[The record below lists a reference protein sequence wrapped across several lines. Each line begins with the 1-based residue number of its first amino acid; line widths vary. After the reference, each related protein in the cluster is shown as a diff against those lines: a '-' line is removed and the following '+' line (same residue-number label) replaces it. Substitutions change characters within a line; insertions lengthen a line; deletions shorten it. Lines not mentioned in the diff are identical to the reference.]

1 MLKLTRT
8 DSPSDATAEFTV
20 PLHAAGSP
28 VPPSTSGT
36 SGLGLDDPTIMTP
49 VPSTATR
56 AMRESRMQEVK
67 SAHPR
72 RGFGR
77 TVGGVFL
84 GLVLILGLAA
94 AGYSYGETRYQ
105 AGVDAGFSSGEQAGS
120 EQAGDANY
128 TQGYNDGVI
137 EGYNDGYQQGYDR
150 GVASAE
156 QAGDDPADPSIPSG
170 GGSQPAGQ
178 G

>member
-8 DSPSDATAEFTV
+8 DSPSDATAEFSVLSHTAG
-20 PLHAAGSP
+20 AA
-28 VPPSTSGT
+28 VPPATSVLP
-36 SGLGLDDPTIMTP
+36 GLGLDDPTITTP
-49 VPSTATR
+49 VQSSDTR

-84 GLVLILGLAA
+84 GLALVLGLAT

-105 AGVDAGFSSGEQAGS
+105 AGVDAGYSSGEQAGS
-120 EQAGDANY
+120 EQTGDANY

-156 QAGDDPADPSIPSG
+156 QAGDDPADPSTPSG
-170 GGSQPAGQ
+170 GGSQPALQ
-178 G
+178 E